1 MQSKSCIL
9 LISFLGKED
18 ILTENI
24 IMIPSSSSSAWD
36 DCMSAMSPLPREM
49 FRTPGNDASTIHA
62 AEQRLNI
69 QFPDDVKAMMQYCS
83 GANLPL
89 QTDDWRFHPVACLWS
104 VEYWQDVEDSDY
116 KETFDA
122 IIEDKEKYRRFIIG
136 NDPFGA
142 DYGKVVLLRLPR
154 IPSSQHSA
162 ASVEL
167 CTLSFPEFIEFESLE
182 SWIRSSRTLTFDE
195 YIQEWNGYLLDW
207 RVLDDDTL
215 EQQEKQT
222 KIMSFANE
230 QVRFYCQATG
240 DTCAE
245 AAWTRHSKEWEATV
259 VPAIFNASLSNTE
272 DSSA

>member
-1 MQSKSCIL
+1 MSLLWEKSHNDRKHHESVFLLFSMERVHIGHVPFANRDVSNTRKRCLDHSCSGTKTQYSIPRRCQVHDAIL
-9 LISFLGKED
+9 
-18 ILTENI
+18 
-24 IMIPSSSSSAWD
+24 
-36 DCMSAMSPLPREM
+36 
-49 FRTPGNDASTIHA
+49 FR
-62 AEQRLNI
+62 
-69 QFPDDVKAMMQYCS
+69 

-89 QTDDWRFHPVACLWS
+89 QSDDWKFHPVACLWS
-104 VEYWQDVEDSDY
+104 VEYWQDVEDSGY
-116 KETFDA
+116 KETFDF

-162 ASVEL
+162 APVEF
-167 CTLSFPEFIEFESLE
+167 CTMIFPEFIEFESLE

-195 YIQEWNGYLLDW
+195 YIQEWNGYLLHW

-230 QVRFYCQATG
+230 QVRDYFQATG

-259 VPAIFNASLSNTE
+259 VPAIFNASLSSNTE
-272 DSSA
+272 DSDSSA